1 MKRLPP
7 LFAALALA
15 GCVNLDQ
22 YEAET
27 VPAHVFAANYRAA
40 DALAATA
47 GNQLDADRPILI
59 ATVVDIDDLEKSSTL
74 GRFLSE
80 SVSARFTQNRYKMI
94 EMKLQGSV
102 YMRRGEGELMLTRQV
117 RDIANAHQA
126 QAVVV
131 GTYSRASTAVFVNL
145 KVVNPGTNVVI
156 AAQDYSL
163 PMSRNVCVM
172 LNRDPHACPET
183 R

>member
-1 MKRLPP
+1 MRHLRS
-7 LFAALALA
+7 LLLALALV
-15 GCVNLDQ
+15 GCASVDV

-27 VPAHVFAANYRAA
+27 GPALMLAANYRAA
-40 DALAATA
+40 DALAAIA
-47 GNQLDADRPILI
+47 GGQLDPERPILI
-59 ATVVDIDDLEKSSTL
+59 ATVVDIDNLEQSSTL
-74 GRFLSE
+74 GRFLAE
-80 SVSARFTQNRYKMI
+80 SVSSRFTHNRYRMV

-131 GTYSRASTAVFVNL
+131 GTYSRASGAVFVNL
-145 KVVNPGTNVVI
+145 KVVKPENNIVI

-172 LNRDPHACPET
+172 LNRNLHACPEA